1 MKFKNIF
8 LILALS
14 LAFTACNNSKD
25 MANNDNKVTSDENA
39 TKVNEKEEKS
49 TIYASFYPIYN
60 LTKQIAGDKFE
71 VKSFTNLKTESHDW
85 EPSAKDM
92 AEVSKAKLMFINGA
106 GMEEWEDSL
115 KNSSDIELVNT
126 SKDID
131 LIKASEE
138 DHHDHDEDHDHED
151 ADHDHDEDHDHEDAD
166 HDHDEDH
173 DHEDADHDHDE
184 DHDHEDADHDHDEDH
199 DHEDADHD
207 HDEDHDHEDADHDHD
222 EDHDHEDADHDH
234 DEDNDHEDTD
244 HDHDEDHDHEDA
256 NEEEHHHHHGEY
268 DPHLWLSPKNAI
280 SQAKVIAEKLSEID
294 PSNKDYYMDN
304 FKKIED
310 ELEALIAEYK
320 DKFDECEN
328 KNFLVNHKA
337 FSYLAKDFSLNQIA
351 LTSLT
356 STEETDAKTL
366 KEASLK
372 AKELN
377 IKTIFYEMGSSD
389 KNAKTLADEI
399 GADTKPL
406 NTLELATDEN
416 IKKDTTY
423 QELVRENL
431 EAIYQ
436 SLVK

>member
-39 TKVNEKEEKS
+39 TNVNEKEEKS

-60 LTKQIAGDKFE
+60 LTKQIAGDKFD

-115 KNSSDIELVNT
+115 KNSTDIELVNT

-151 ADHDHDEDHDHEDAD
+151 ADHDHDEDNNHEDAD
-166 HDHDEDH
+166 HDHDGDH
-173 DHEDADHDHDE
+173 DHEDADHDHDHE
-184 DHDHEDADHDHDEDH
+184 HEDADHDEDQ
-199 DHEDADHD
+199 
-207 HDEDHDHEDADHDHD
+207 
-222 EDHDHEDADHDH
+222 
-234 DEDNDHEDTD
+234 
-244 HDHDEDHDHEDA
+244 DHDEDHDHEDA
-256 NEEEHHHHHGEY
+256 NEDEHHHHHGEY

-320 DKFDECEN
+320 EKFDGCEN

-366 KEASLK
+366 KDASLK

-416 IKKDTTY
+416 IKNDTTY

-431 EAIYQ
+431 EVIYQ

>member
-25 MANNDNKVTSDENA
+25 MANNDKKVTSDENP

-151 ADHDHDEDHDHEDAD
+151 ADHDHDEDHDHEDA
-166 HDHDEDH
+166 
-173 DHEDADHDHDE
+173 
-184 DHDHEDADHDHDEDH
+184 
-199 DHEDADHD
+199 
-207 HDEDHDHEDADHDHD
+207 
-222 EDHDHEDADHDH
+222 
-234 DEDNDHEDTD
+234 N
-244 HDHDEDHDHEDA
+244 
-256 NEEEHHHHHGEY
+256 EEHHHHHGEY

-320 DKFDECEN
+320 EKFDECEN

-416 IKKDTTY
+416 IKNDTTY

>member
-14 LAFTACNNSKD
+14 LAFTACNNNKD
-25 MANNDNKVTSDENA
+25 MANDDKKVTSDENA
-39 TKVNEKEEKS
+39 ANVNEKEEKS

-138 DHHDHDEDHDHED
+138 DHHY
-151 ADHDHDEDHDHEDAD
+151 
-166 HDHDEDH
+166 
-173 DHEDADHDHDE
+173 
-184 DHDHEDADHDHDEDH
+184 
-199 DHEDADHD
+199 
-207 HDEDHDHEDADHDHD
+207 
-222 EDHDHEDADHDH
+222 
-234 DEDNDHEDTD
+234 
-244 HDHDEDHDHEDA
+244 HDEDHDHEDA
-256 NEEEHHHHHGEY
+256 NEEHHHHGEY

-304 FKKIED
+304 FKKIEE
-310 ELEALIAEYK
+310 ELKALIAEYK
-320 DKFDECEN
+320 EKFDGCEN

-337 FSYLAKDFSLNQIA
+337 FSYLAKDFFLNQIA

-366 KEASLK
+366 KDASLK

-416 IKKDTTY
+416 IKNDTTY

>member
-14 LAFTACNNSKD
+14 LAFTACNNNKD
-25 MANNDNKVTSDENA
+25 MANDDKKVTSDENA

-92 AEVSKAKLMFINGA
+92 AEVSKAQLMFINGA

-151 ADHDHDEDHDHEDAD
+151 A
-166 HDHDEDH
+166 
-173 DHEDADHDHDE
+173 
-184 DHDHEDADHDHDEDH
+184 
-199 DHEDADHD
+199 
-207 HDEDHDHEDADHDHD
+207 
-222 EDHDHEDADHDH
+222 
-234 DEDNDHEDTD
+234 N
-244 HDHDEDHDHEDA
+244 
-256 NEEEHHHHHGEY
+256 EEHHHHHGEY

-304 FKKIED
+304 FKKIEE
-310 ELEALIAEYK
+310 ELKALIAEYK
-320 DKFDECEN
+320 EKFDECEN

-416 IKKDTTY
+416 IKNDTTY

-436 SLVK
+436 SLEK

>member
-14 LAFTACNNSKD
+14 LAFTACNNNKD
-25 MANNDNKVTSDENA
+25 MANDDNKVTSDENA
-39 TKVNEKEEKS
+39 TKVNDKEEKS

-92 AEVSKAKLMFINGA
+92 AEVFKAKLMFINGA

-138 DHHDHDEDHDHED
+138 DH
-151 ADHDHDEDHDHEDAD
+151 
-166 HDHDEDH
+166 
-173 DHEDADHDHDE
+173 
-184 DHDHEDADHDHDEDH
+184 
-199 DHEDADHD
+199 
-207 HDEDHDHEDADHDHD
+207 
-222 EDHDHEDADHDH
+222 
-234 DEDNDHEDTD
+234 

-320 DKFDECEN
+320 EKFDGCEN

-366 KEASLK
+366 KDASLK

-416 IKKDTTY
+416 IKNDTTY